1 MIIESINGDEVEEET
16 GKDQFKGGWCAQLR
30 DLGLHPEDSMSP
42 KHFKQSRNRI
52 WFIFSFFLFF
62 FRIWFIF

>member
-16 GKDQFKGGWCAQLR
+16 GKDQFKGGSCAQLR
-30 DLGLHPEDSMSP
+30 DLGLHPEDNMSP

-62 FRIWFIF
+62 RIWFIF